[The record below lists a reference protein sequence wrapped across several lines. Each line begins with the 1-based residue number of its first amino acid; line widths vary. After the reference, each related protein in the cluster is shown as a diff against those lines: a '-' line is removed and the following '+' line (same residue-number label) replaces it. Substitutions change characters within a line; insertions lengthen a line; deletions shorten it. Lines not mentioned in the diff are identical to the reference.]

1 MNKYSDYQKK
11 LRNKRLLKIQCIVVA
26 VIIAFT
32 LGTGTLFAYLM
43 FDNSTRFSNMIYDKI
58 ESNVTAE
65 EETEDGEENEE
76 NEKSGGYV
84 LRCRCGKSYRYDYC
98 PENTAGYYCTKCGD
112 SLENASFEDMTE
124 AA

>member
-1 MNKYSDYQKK
+1 MNKYSDYQKA
-11 LRNKRLLKIQCIVVA
+11 LRNKKLLKIQCIAVA
-26 VIIAFT
+26 IIIAFT
-32 LGTGTLFAYLM
+32 LGTGTAFAYVM

-58 ESNVTAE
+58 EAAVITEDESSEDE
-65 EETEDGEENEE
+65 EEDEE
-76 NEKSGGYV
+76 SGGYV

-98 PENTAGYYCTKCGD
+98 PENTAGYYCTKCGR